1 MGREKEGYRETLS
14 YLYEL
19 GLPPVMT
26 KQEAAKFL
34 KISKYKIAMLI
45 GNGVITVQGKGKGG
59 LIPIGSIAK
68 YLCG

>member
-19 GLPPVMT
+19 GLPPAMT

-34 KISKYKIAMLI
+34 KLSRYRLAELISH
-45 GNGVITVQGKGKGG
+45 GNITVSSKGKGG